1 MPAHSCNAC
10 SVYHRLESLGP
21 ADAEEQVSSEFLAL
35 LGADKLR
42 YLQLVHQ
49 LIVAEE
55 RIHVEQMV

>member
-1 MPAHSCNAC
+1 
-10 SVYHRLESLGP
+10 VYHRLESLSA
-21 ADAEEQVSSEFLAL
+21 ADEEEQVSAEFLAL
-35 LGADKLR
+35 LGPAKLR

>member
-1 MPAHSCNAC
+1 
-10 SVYHRLESLGP
+10 VYHRLEWLGP
-21 ADAEEQVSSEFLAL
+21 ADDEDQVSSEFLAL

-55 RIHVEQMV
+55 RIHAEQMV